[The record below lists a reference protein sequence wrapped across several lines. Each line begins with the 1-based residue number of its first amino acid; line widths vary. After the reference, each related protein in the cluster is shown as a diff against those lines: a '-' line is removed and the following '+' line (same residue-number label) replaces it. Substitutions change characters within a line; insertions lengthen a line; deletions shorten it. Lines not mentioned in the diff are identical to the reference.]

1 MSGGLNSDEVR
12 TAAAGIGEGGR
23 TIKVETRTL
32 YNYEPMQGFLEFL
45 RQNWPELLALTREHI
60 FLVLVST
67 GLAVLIGV
75 PLGIL
80 LTRVRSL
87 QTPVLGF
94 ANIMQTVPSLAL
106 FGLLIPIPFI
116 GGIGARTAVIALAL
130 YALLPVIRNTVT
142 GILGI
147 DPKVREAAAAMGMT
161 TGQILKMVELPLAMP
176 VMLTGIRVA
185 VVISVGV
192 ATVAAAV
199 GAGGLGTYI
208 FRGLRQ
214 NDNNLLVAGALASAV
229 LALLCDFALGQLEKS
244 YAIGERASQFRRR
257 VLASAVVA
265 VFAVIVG
272 LGFLSGPRNAGVYS
286 ETGTTSGKRVV
297 VGSKDFT
304 ESVILAEILAQ
315 MLEKQGVT
323 VERKFELSGDLPHR
337 SLLASQIDV
346 YPEYTGTSYT
356 SILKHPPVTD
366 PQAVYDQTKAEYA
379 ERFNLAVSPPLG
391 FANDFAILVRG
402 DVARKNNLKTISDA
416 VPLAQNWQAGFGQD
430 FMSRA
435 DGYPGFSRAYGF
447 NFAKQPREMDL
458 SLTYRAL
465 QSGEL
470 DIIAGNSTDGLISA
484 LDLFQ
489 LADDKRYFPPYQAV
503 FIARQ
508 DVVPVLNEV
517 FEKLRNA
524 ISTDEMRKL
533 NYEVDGNRKTPR
545 EVAGGWIA
553 KGH

>member
-1 MSGGLNSDEVR
+1 MS
-12 TAAAGIGEGGR
+12 
-23 TIKVETRTL
+23 
-32 YNYEPMQGFLEFL
+32 FFEFL
-45 RQNWPELLALTREHI
+45 KQNWLELLTLTREHI
-60 FLVLVST
+60 FLVFLST
-67 GLAVLIGV
+67 GLAILIGV

-80 LTRVRSL
+80 LTRVKSL
-87 QTPVLGF
+87 QTPILGF

-147 DPKVREAAAAMGMT
+147 DPKIREAATAMGMT
-161 TGQILKMVELPLAMP
+161 DGQILRMVELPLAMP

-214 NDNNLLVAGALASAV
+214 NDNNLLIAGALASAL
-229 LALLCDFALGQLEKS
+229 LALLCDFALGQFEKS
-244 YAIGERASQFRRR
+244 YAIGERSSKLRRKLVAIAAAILLIGVAAFSLLPGITASRKQ
-257 VLASAVVA
+257 
-265 VFAVIVG
+265 I
-272 LGFLSGPRNAGVYS
+272 
-286 ETGTTSGKRVV
+286 V

-315 MLEKQGVT
+315 MLEKQGVA
-323 VERKFELSGDLPHR
+323 VERNFELGGNIPHD
-337 SLLASQIDV
+337 SLLSKQIDV
-346 YPEYTGTSYT
+346 YPEYTGTAYT
-356 SILKHPPVTD
+356 SILKHPPITD
-366 PQAVYDQTKAEYA
+366 PQAVYDQTKAEYTNK
-379 ERFNLAVSPPLG
+379 FKLALSPPLG

-402 DVARKNNLKTISDA
+402 DVARKNKLKTISDA
-416 VPLAQNWQAGFGQD
+416 VPIAKNWQAGFGQD

-435 DGYPGFSRAYGF
+435 DGYPGFSKAYGF

-470 DIIAGNSTDGLISA
+470 DIIAGNSTDGLISV

-489 LADDKRYFPPYQAV
+489 LADDKHYFPPYQAV

-508 DVVPVLNEV
+508 DSMPMLSEAFAKLN
-517 FEKLRNA
+517 NA
-524 ISTDEMRKL
+524 ISTEDMRKL
-533 NYEVDGNRKTPR
+533 NYEVDGNKRTPKD
-545 EVAGGWIA
+545 VAVEWIRF
-553 KGH
+553 KGF

>member
-1 MSGGLNSDEVR
+1 
-12 TAAAGIGEGGR
+12 
-23 TIKVETRTL
+23 
-32 YNYEPMQGFLEFL
+32 MQGFLEFL
-45 RQNWPELLALTREHI
+45 NQNWPELLTLTREHI
-60 FLVLVST
+60 FLVLLST

-80 LTRVRSL
+80 LTRIKSL
-87 QTPVLGF
+87 QTPILGF

-116 GGIGARTAVIALAL
+116 GGIGARTAIIALAL

-147 DPKVREAAAAMGMT
+147 DPKVREAATAMGMT
-161 TGQILKMVELPLAMP
+161 DGQVLRMVELPLAMP

-214 NDNNLLVAGALASAV
+214 NDNNLLLAGAIASAL
-229 LALLCDFALGQLEKS
+229 LALLCDFALGQFEKS
-244 YAIGERASQFRRR
+244 FEIGERTSQLRRR
-257 VLASAVVA
+257 LSAAGVVA
-265 VFAVIVG
+265 LLGLVVG
-272 LGFLSGPRNAGVYS
+272 VSLVSGVRSGLAKS
-286 ETGTTSGKRVV
+286 ETSVSSGKSIV

-315 MLEKQGVT
+315 MLEKRGVS
-323 VERKFELSGDLPHR
+323 VERRLELGGNIPHD
-337 SLLASQIDV
+337 SLLSKQIDV
-346 YPEYTGTSYT
+346 YPEYTGTAYT
-356 SILKHPPVTD
+356 AILKHKPLTD

-379 ERFNLAVSPPLG
+379 SRFNLELSPPLG

-402 DVARKNNLKTISDA
+402 DVARKNDLKTISDA
-416 VPLAQNWQAGFGQD
+416 VPLAKNWQAGFGQD

-435 DGYPGFSRAYGF
+435 DGYPGFSKAYGL

-489 LADDKRYFPPYQAV
+489 LQDDKHYFPPYQAV
-503 FIARQ
+503 FIARK
-508 DVVPVLNEV
+508 DAMPVLNEA
-517 FEKLRNA
+517 FEKLSNA
-524 ISTDEMRKL
+524 ISTEDMRRL
-533 NYEVDGNRKTPR
+533 NYEVDGNKRSPK
-545 EVAGGWIA
+545 EVAAEWISNRR
-553 KGH
+553 

>member
-1 MSGGLNSDEVR
+1 MIEFF
-12 TAAAGIGEGGR
+12 
-23 TIKVETRTL
+23 
-32 YNYEPMQGFLEFL
+32 QFLSS
-45 RQNWPELLALTREHI
+45 NWPELLTLTREHI
-60 FLVLVST
+60 FIVFVST
-67 GLAVLIGV
+67 GLAVLIGL

-80 LTRVRSL
+80 LTRIKSL

-94 ANIMQTVPSLAL
+94 ANVMQTVPSLAL

-147 DPKVREAAAAMGMT
+147 DPKVREAATAMGMT
-161 TGQILKMVELPLAMP
+161 GGQILRMVELPLAAP
-176 VMLTGIRVA
+176 VILTGIRVA

-214 NDNNLLVAGALASAV
+214 NDNNLLLAGAIASAL
-229 LALLCDFALGQLEKS
+229 LALLCDFGLGQIEKS
-244 YAIGERASQFRRR
+244 YEIGERHSSQRRR
-257 VLASAVVA
+257 IIGLA
-265 VFAVIVG
+265 FATLFAAIIAFSYIPNFKSEISNLNDARPGSSIVD
-272 LGFLSGPRNAGVYS
+272 SR
-286 ETGTTSGKRVV
+286 KIII
-297 VGSKDFT
+297 GSKDFT

-315 MLEKQGVT
+315 MLEKEGVT
-323 VERKFELSGDLPHR
+323 VERRFELGGNIPHE
-337 SLLASQIDV
+337 SLLSGQIDV
-346 YPEYTGTSYT
+346 YPEYTGTAYT
-356 SILKHPPVTD
+356 AILKKSPITD

-379 ERFNLAVSPPLG
+379 SKFNLSVSPPLG

-416 VPLAQNWQAGFGQD
+416 VPISKNWQAGFGQD

-435 DGYPGFSRAYGF
+435 DGYPGFSKAYGF

-465 QSGEL
+465 QTGEL

-503 FIARQ
+503 FIARKEAE
-508 DVVPVLNEV
+508 VTLAGVFAKLN
-517 FEKLRNA
+517 NA
-524 ISTDEMRKL
+524 ISTDDMRKL
-533 NYEVDGNRKTPR
+533 NYEVDGNKRTPK
-545 EVAGGWIA
+545 EVAAEWLVLKTIP
-553 KGH
+553 

>member
-1 MSGGLNSDEVR
+1 
-12 TAAAGIGEGGR
+12 
-23 TIKVETRTL
+23 
-32 YNYEPMQGFLEFL
+32 MQSFLEFL
-45 RQNWPELLALTREHI
+45 KQNWPELLTLTREHI
-60 FLVLVST
+60 FLVLLST
-67 GLAVLIGV
+67 GLAVAIGV

-80 LTRVRSL
+80 LTRIKSL
-87 QTPVLGF
+87 QTPILGF

-147 DPKVREAAAAMGMT
+147 DPKTREAATAMGMT
-161 TGQILKMVELPLAMP
+161 GGQVLRMVELPLAMP

-214 NDNNLLVAGALASAV
+214 NDNNLLVSGALASAL
-229 LALLCDFALGQLEKS
+229 LALLCDFALGQFERS
-244 YAIGERASQFRRR
+244 YTIGERSSQFRRR
-257 VLASAVVA
+257 ILAGGVVA
-265 VFAVIVG
+265 ILAMIVG
-272 LGFLSGPRNAGVYS
+272 VSFVSNTSTANAGIGVS
-286 ETGTTSGKRVV
+286 SGKKVV

-315 MLEKQGVT
+315 TLEKTGVS

-346 YPEYTGTSYT
+346 YPEYTGTAYT
-356 SILKHPPVTD
+356 SILKHAPITD
-366 PQAVYDQTKAEYA
+366 PRAVYDRIKVEYTSQ
-379 ERFNLAVSPPLG
+379 FDLALSPPLG

-402 DVARKNNLKTISDA
+402 DIARKQNLKTISDA
-416 VPLAQNWQAGFGQD
+416 VSVSRDWQAGFGQD

-435 DGYPGFSRAYGF
+435 DGYP
-447 NFAKQPREMDL
+447 
-458 SLTYRAL
+458 
-465 QSGEL
+465 
-470 DIIAGNSTDGLISA
+470 
-484 LDLFQ
+484 
-489 LADDKRYFPPYQAV
+489 
-503 FIARQ
+503 
-508 DVVPVLNEV
+508 
-517 FEKLRNA
+517 
-524 ISTDEMRKL
+524 
-533 NYEVDGNRKTPR
+533 
-545 EVAGGWIA
+545 
-553 KGH
+553 